1 MLNNLFNK
9 SIGLGMGLIGAA
21 FLGSFCTFVVDGGEK
36 AIMFDTITGRGVG
49 QRILSE
55 GIHFRIPKLYE
66 PIIFSV
72 RMTPHVIDSKTP
84 AKDLQL
90 VNITVRI
97 LERPNEKNL
106 TRLYLD
112 QRQNY
117 AERVLPN
124 ITNEIIKAVVARYNP
139 DQLIT
144 QRERVSMEIKQGL
157 ISKAAEYNV
166 IIDDVAIIHID
177 FSKEYREAIESKQVS
192 QQMAERY
199 FFYFIIFFLWI

>member
-9 SIGLGMGLIGAA
+9 SIGLGFGLLGAGVLA
-21 FLGSFCTFVVDGGEK
+21 SFCTFVVDGGEK

-49 QRILSE
+49 QKILSE
-55 GIHFRIPKLYE
+55 GIHFKIPKLYE

-144 QRERVSMEIKQGL
+144 QRERVSNEIKNGL
-157 ISKAAEYNV
+157 VAKAAEYNI
-166 IIDDVAIIHID
+166 IIDDIAIIHID

-192 QQMAERY
+192 QQMAER
-199 FFYFIIFFLWI
+199 

>member
-1 MLNNLFNK
+1 MLNSFFSKVQSLGA
-9 SIGLGMGLIGAA
+9 GLVGAGVA
-21 FLGSFCTFVVDGGEK
+21 FSFFSFVVDGGEK
-36 AIMFDTITGRGVG
+36 AIMFDAVTGKGV
-49 QRILSE
+49 RNKVLSE
-55 GIHFRIPKLYE
+55 GIHFKIPKLYE

-72 RMTPHVIDSKTP
+72 RMNPHLIDSKTP
-84 AKDLQL
+84 AKDLQM

-97 LERPNEKNL
+97 LERPNVENL

-144 QRERVSMEIKQGL
+144 QRERVSGEIKQGL
-157 ISKAAEYNV
+157 ITKAKEYNV

-177 FSKEYREAIESKQVS
+177 FSKEYRNAIESKQVS
-192 QQMAERY
+192 QQMAER
-199 FFYFIIFFLWI
+199 

>member
-9 SIGLGMGLIGAA
+9 SNSLGFGLLGAG

-36 AIMFDTITGRGVG
+36 AIMFDTITGSGVG
-49 QRILSE
+49 QKILSE

-90 VNITVRI
+90 VSITVRI

-124 ITNEIIKAVVARYNP
+124 VTNEIIKAVVARYNP

-144 QRERVSMEIKQGL
+144 QRERVSNEIKNGL
-157 ISKAAEYNV
+157 ITKAAEYNV

-177 FSKEYREAIESKQVS
+177 FSKEYREAIESKQVA
-192 QQMAERY
+192 QQMAER
-199 FFYFIIFFLWI
+199 

>member
-9 SIGLGMGLIGAA
+9 SIGLGFGLLGVGV
-21 FLGSFCTFVVDGGEK
+21 LGSFCTFVVDGGEK
-36 AIMFDTITGRGVG
+36 AIMFDTITGGGVG
-49 QRILSE
+49 EKILSE
-55 GIHFRIPKLYE
+55 GIHFKIPKLYE

-144 QRERVSMEIKQGL
+144 QRERVSNEIKNGL
-157 ISKAAEYNV
+157 VAKAAEYNI
-166 IIDDVAIIHID
+166 IIDDIAIIHID

-192 QQMAERY
+192 QQMAER
-199 FFYFIIFFLWI
+199 

>member
-1 MLNNLFNK
+1 MLTKFFNK
-9 SIGLGMGLIGAA
+9 SIQLGSTLIGAGV
-21 FLGSFCTFVVDGGEK
+21 LMSFCTFVVDGGEK

-49 QRILSE
+49 QKILGE

-72 RMTPHVIDSKTP
+72 RMTPHIIDSKTP

-90 VNITVRI
+90 VSITVRI
-97 LERPNEKNL
+97 LERPNAKNL

-117 AERVLPN
+117 AERVLPS

-144 QRERVSMEIKQGL
+144 QRERVSTEIKQGL
-157 ISKAAEYNV
+157 ITKALEYNV
-166 IIDDVAIIHID
+166 VIDDVAIIHID

-192 QQMAERY
+192 QQMAER
-199 FFYFIIFFLWI
+199 